1 MATQKNS
8 ASWDLQLG
16 FNLAFKRLIVEGM
29 SQNARNVA
37 LKNKCD
43 INVRAGVL
51 FEEEIIQK
59 IVSHLIILVNNTVL
73 QMPWIFIHCILCYKN
88 NCPFYHNIS

>member
-43 INVRAGVL
+43 INVRDGVL
-51 FEEEIIQK
+51 FEEGIIQK
-59 IVSHLIILVNNTVL
+59 N
-73 QMPWIFIHCILCYKN
+73 
-88 NCPFYHNIS
+88 